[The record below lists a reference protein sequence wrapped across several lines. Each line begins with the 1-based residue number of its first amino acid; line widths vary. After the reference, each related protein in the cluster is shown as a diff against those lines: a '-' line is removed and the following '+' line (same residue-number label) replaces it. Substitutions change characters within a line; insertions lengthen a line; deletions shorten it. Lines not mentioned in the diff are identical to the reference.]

1 MSIITTRM
9 WGSHKA
15 NIEIYDSVMDVVND
29 CKSRKITSKDF
40 DDMQKEALRKGWHG
54 VDTYDEALRL
64 MRDGWTDKVEALQAE
79 VNKSKTIDTKR
90 IAFKNDIQGFA
101 PIVPLAIL
109 GIPNAM
115 INTAV
120 KPIKSKVISIYYN
133 SSISSKNDSDTL
145 VKNGKKVIE
154 AVIKL
159 EKDGYR
165 VNLNVVQT
173 YAESSSSDVLVV
185 KVKSAN
191 QPLDLKRVCFP
202 IMHAAMFRVIGFDWY
217 SKFPKGKHRCGY
229 GCPLKNA
236 LGSDEKAREFMRAM
250 FGKEAVY
257 LIATE
262 IQGKSSDD
270 VAEMLK
276 GGKMTNE
283 N

>member
-1 MSIITTRM
+1 MSIITTRT
-9 WGSHKA
+9 WKSHKA
-15 NIEIYDSVMDVVND
+15 NIEIYDSVIDVVND
-29 CKSRKITSKDF
+29 CKSRKITSDRF
-40 DDMQKEALRKGWHG
+40 NNYQEMSLRKDWYG
-54 VDTYDEALRL
+54 VSTYDEALRL
-64 MRDGWTDKVEALQAE
+64 MRDGWTDKVKALQAG
-79 VNKSKTIDTKR
+79 VNKSKTIDVKR

-109 GIPNAM
+109 GVPNAM
-115 INTAV
+115 INTTV

-133 SSISSKNDSDTL
+133 MSVSCGNSADTL
-145 VKNGKKVIE
+145 VENGKKVVE

-159 EKDGYR
+159 EKAGYR
-165 VNLNVVQT
+165 VSLNMVQT
-173 YAESSSSDVLVV
+173 YADSRSSDVLVV
-185 KVKSAN
+185 RVKSAN

-217 SKFPKGKHRCGY
+217 SKFPKGAYRSGL
-229 GCPLKNA
+229 GSPLKNA
-236 LGSDEKAREFMRAM
+236 LRSDEKAREFMRAM

-262 IQGKSSDD
+262 IQGKSSYD
-270 VAEMLK
+270 VAELLK